1 MQCGRPGCNKPCYP
15 GYNFCG
21 RTCGQ
26 MGTTPIQ
33 SGCTRHQTCQKI
45 AAAAANASTGHGDG
59 AGAVIFVGN
68 QVILG
73 REASNGEWNIP
84 SGGMDAKD
92 GGCYLNC
99 VLREV
104 GEEVKIRLVL
114 GKGGSFDHFFGGK
127 NGMRYLVHHST
138 GIFVG
143 KVSPGEV
150 DINQMNRAIQRDIAD
165 PSLPREM
172 KEMTAVML
180 TSVYAGGEIDA
191 SLNVT
196 AYARSVIR
204 KAYQL

>member
-73 REASNGEWNIP
+73 REAING
-84 SGGMDAKD
+84 
-92 GGCYLNC
+92 
-99 VLREV
+99 
-104 GEEVKIRLVL
+104 
-114 GKGGSFDHFFGGK
+114 
-127 NGMRYLVHHST
+127 
-138 GIFVG
+138 
-143 KVSPGEV
+143 
-150 DINQMNRAIQRDIAD
+150 
-165 PSLPREM
+165 
-172 KEMTAVML
+172 
-180 TSVYAGGEIDA
+180 
-191 SLNVT
+191 
-196 AYARSVIR
+196 
-204 KAYQL
+204 